1 MVRSIKMALQSEF
14 HKDLSKVEPIFW
26 GGMTKPQLIVT
37 LMFIPPAILILGE
50 VFVIK
55 GALFWIVAPLTAA
68 IFMVPTVL
76 KANGKMEAVKMNWFF
91 DMKIQERPY
100 QVGRIRKYTADE
112 FIQKKEVKET
122 DSFSD

>member
-1 MVRSIKMALQSEF
+1 MALQSEF

-37 LMFIPPAILILGE
+37 VMFIPPAILILGE